1 MISRPSL
8 RAKPVAA
15 LSFEEAKAELAA
27 LAEEIDAHDRAYY
40 QEDAPIVSDAEYD
53 ALRRRNGAIEAR
65 FPDLVR
71 EDTPSRRVGMA
82 PAAAFAKVMHRRP
95 MLSLANA
102 FTEEDLHEFV
112 SGIRRYLKELRDD
125 PEQPLEMMGEPKID
139 GLSVSLLYEKG
150 RLVQGA
156 TRGDGTTGEN
166 VTANLRTLADIPGE
180 ASGLPALIE
189 IRGEV
194 YMSAQD
200 FLSLN
205 ERQKA
210 AELKVFANPRNA
222 AAGSL
227 RQLDPKVTAER
238 PLRFFAYAWGETSD
252 AVATTHEEFL
262 HRLQGWGFP
271 VNPLARL
278 CRGIDEMMTL
288 YREIELQRGS
298 LGYDIDGIVFKVN
311 RIDWQ
316 QRLGAVSRS
325 PRWAIAQKFPA
336 EKAHTLLRAIRIQVG
351 RTGTLTPVA
360 ELEPVTVGGVVVSRA
375 TLHNEDEIARK
386 DIRVGD
392 TVIVQR
398 AGDVIPQV
406 RGVVAE
412 LRLPD
417 AQPYVFPDQC
427 PECGS
432 LAVREADEAARR
444 CTGGLICPAQAV
456 ERLKH
461 FVSRDAFDIEGLGA
475 KHIEAFRADG
485 LITGPGDIFR
495 LHAKAETIRSRENW
509 GSKSVE
515 NLLRAIDAGRTISLD
530 RFIYALGIRQVGQ
543 ATARLL
549 ARQYGSFDAW
559 REAMVAARDLEG
571 DAWQDLVNI
580 NGIGPSVAKD
590 IADFF
595 AEPHNIAILDDL
607 SHELTIVPFAS
618 SPYRDSPITGRTVV
632 FTGSLETMT
641 RNEAK
646 ATAEALGAKVAGSVS
661 KKTDFVVVGAD
672 AGSKAA
678 KASALGVKVLNE
690 QEWLDLIRGAPDLD
704 ADERTLSVD

>member
-1 MISRPSL
+1 MTAPAL
-8 RAKPVAA
+8 RAKAVPLLTA
-15 LSFEEAKAELAA
+15 EEAEAELAA
-27 LAEEIDAHDRAYY
+27 LAEEIAAHDRAYY
-40 QEDAPIVSDAEYD
+40 QEDAPIISDADYD
-53 ALRRRNGAIEAR
+53 TLRRRNAAIEAR

-71 EDTPSRRVGMA
+71 EDTPSRRIGAA
-82 PAAAFAKVMHRRP
+82 PATAFAKVTHRRP

-102 FTEEDLHEFV
+102 FTEHDLHEFV
-112 SGIRRYLKELRDD
+112 AGIRRYLKELRDD
-125 PEQPLEMMGEPKID
+125 PAQPLEMMAEPKID
-139 GLSVSLLYEKG
+139 GLSVSLLYERG

-166 VTANLRTLADIPGE
+166 VTANLRTLSDVPVEAGGQGEIPGMPE
-180 ASGLPALIE
+180 LIE

-194 YMSAQD
+194 YMTTQD
-200 FLSLN
+200 FLALN

-210 AELKVFANPRNA
+210 AGLKAFANPRNA

-227 RQLDPKVTAER
+227 RQLDPKVTAGR
-238 PLRFFAYAWGETSD
+238 ALRFFAYAWGEANG
-252 AVATTHEEFL
+252 AVAATHEEFL
-262 HRLQGWGFP
+262 HRLQAWGFP

-278 CRGIDEMMTL
+278 CRGIDEMMAF
-288 YREIELQRGS
+288 YREIEAQRAR

-311 RIDWQ
+311 RVDWQ

-336 EKAHTLLRAIRIQVG
+336 EKAQTVLRAIRIQVG

-360 ELEPVTVGGVVVSRA
+360 ELEPVTVGGVVVARA

-392 TVIVQR
+392 TVLVQR

-406 RGVVAE
+406 IGAVAE
-412 LRLPD
+412 MRPPD
-417 AQPYVFPDQC
+417 AELYVFPDHC

-475 KHIEAFRADG
+475 KHIKAFRADG
-485 LITGPGDIFR
+485 LIDSPADIFR
-495 LHAKAETIRSRENW
+495 LDDKAETIRNREKW
-509 GSKSVE
+509 GRKSVE
-515 NLLRAIDAGRTISLD
+515 NLLEAIEARRTMALD

-549 ARQYGSFDAW
+549 ARQYGSLEAW
-559 REAMVAARDLEG
+559 REAMVAARDPSG
-571 DAWQDLVNI
+571 DAWRDLVNI

-590 IADFF
+590 ITDFF

-607 SHELTIVPFAS
+607 GRELTIVPLAP
-618 SPYRDSPITGRTVV
+618 SPRRDSPIAGQTVV

-646 ATAEALGAKVAGSVS
+646 ATAESLGAKVAGSVS

-672 AGSKAA
+672 AGSKSA
-678 KASALGVKVLNE
+678 KAAALGVKVLSE
-690 QEWLDLIRGAPDLD
+690 RDWLALIGGP
-704 ADERTLSVD
+704 